1 MGNSNR
7 CKRLLLLC
15 RGKVPFALLATS
27 LLLLPGCG
35 LKHWLR
41 NDFKVGPEYC
51 GTRAAVADAWIETDG
66 PQIASTLPGSYD
78 WWSALNDPVINRLVE
93 RAYGQNLTLRE
104 AGFRVLAA
112 RAQRAIAVGN
122 VFPQAQSADGSYSR
136 SGVPLIE
143 QPLLAPLPEFKRD
156 FDDWVLSGNLS
167 WELDLWGKFRRAVA
181 AADANLN
188 ASVREYDAVLVCLL
202 AEVVTAYVDIR
213 TAQTRLQ
220 FMRANVEFQEG
231 SFRLAQIQADEGST
245 GYVSVASAQ
254 SSLEATRAR
263 IPPLEVDLRQASN
276 RLCTLL
282 GISTID
288 LLPELGP
295 GNIPKA
301 PAQIAIGIPADL
313 LRRRPDVRAA
323 ERQVAVES
331 EQIGIALTDL
341 YPAFSITGTIGLGA
355 QNLSQI
361 FDPGARFN
369 AIGPGFHWNIL
380 NYGRILNNVRSQ
392 RALFRASVMSYRN
405 TVLEANQEVEDA
417 LVAFQKSQQQAEA
430 LTGSAEGMQRALEL
444 ELIRFKEGEDDF
456 TGVFVFQSNLVQ
468 KQDQLAQIQGN
479 VITSLVQ
486 LYKALGGG
494 WQVRCYG
501 FPTVETPAPIGP
513 VFESEAIELPAP
525 GTEEQE
531 AIEEAAADEVAT
543 EGAIHLPPLNPDD
556 ATKE

>member
-1 MGNSNR
+1 MTR
-7 CKRLLLLC
+7 
-15 RGKVPFALLATS
+15 
-27 LLLLPGCG
+27 
-35 LKHWLR
+35 WLR

-51 GTRAAVADAWIETDG
+51 GTSAAVADAWIETSDPRILGAG
-66 PQIASTLPGSYD
+66 PGNFD

-112 RAQRAIAVGN
+112 RAQAAIAVGN
-122 VFPQAQSADGSYSR
+122 VFPQAQSVDGSYSR

-220 FMRANVEFQEG
+220 FMRANVEFQDG
-231 SFRLAQIQADEGST
+231 SLELTQIKADEGKT
-245 GYVSVASAQ
+245 GYVSVAAAQ
-254 SSLEATRAR
+254 SIMELTRTQIGPLEA
-263 IPPLEVDLRQASN
+263 DLRQASN

-282 GISTID
+282 GIPTID
-288 LLPELGP
+288 LLPELGA
-295 GNIPKA
+295 GNIPVA
-301 PAQIAIGIPADL
+301 PAEVAIGIPADL

-361 FDPGARFN
+361 FDPGARFS
-369 AIGPGFHWNIL
+369 AVGPGFHWNIL

-392 RALFRASVMSYRN
+392 RADFRESVTNYRN

-430 LTGSAEGMQRALEL
+430 LTGSAEAMQRALDL
-444 ELIRFKEGEDDF
+444 ELIRFVEGENNF
-456 TGVFVFQSNLVQ
+456 TGVFVFQSVLVQ
-468 KQDQLAQIQGN
+468 QQDQLAQARGS

-501 FPTVETPAPIGP
+501 FPAVEAPVLIVPA
-513 VFESEAIELPAP
+513 FESETIELPAP
-525 GTEEQE
+525 ETEEQE
-531 AIEEAAADEVAT
+531 AIEEAEAAAEEVAA
-543 EGAIHLPPLNPDD
+543 EGAILLPPSQP
-556 ATKE
+556 E

>member
-188 ASVREYDAVLVCLL
+188 AQIENYDDVLVILQAEVAAAYIQMRTLEQRLELARKNAELQKETLDIIEKRFRKGVVSELDVRQAKAQLAVTESLIPMLEEAHRKVQNALCLL
-202 AEVVTAYVDIR
+202 LGMPPGSLEAELAQPAPIPAPPAEVVV
-213 TAQTRLQ
+213 
-220 FMRANVEFQEG
+220 
-231 SFRLAQIQADEGST
+231 
-245 GYVSVASAQ
+245 
-254 SSLEATRAR
+254 
-263 IPPLEVDLRQASN
+263 
-276 RLCTLL
+276 
-282 GISTID
+282 
-288 LLPELGP
+288 
-295 GNIPKA
+295 
-301 PAQIAIGIPADL
+301 GIPAEL
-313 LRRRPDVRAA
+313 LRRRPDVRRA
-323 ERQVAVES
+323 ERQAAA
-331 EQIGIALTDL
+331 QCARIGIAEAEF
-341 YPAFSITGTIGLGA
+341 YPHIAITGTISLEA
-355 QNLSQI
+355 EQFSDLSDWNSI
-361 FDPGARFN
+361 GGRV
-369 AIGPGFHWNIL
+369 GPGFQWNIL
-380 NYGRILNNVRSQ
+380 NYGRILNNVR
-392 RALFRASVMSYRN
+392 
-405 TVLEANQEVEDA
+405 
-417 LVAFQKSQQQAEA
+417 AEKA
-430 LTGSAEGMQRALEL
+430 
-444 ELIRFKEGEDDF
+444 RFMR
-456 TGVFVFQSNLVQ
+456 SPR
-468 KQDQLAQIQGN
+468 
-479 VITSLVQ
+479 S
-486 LYKALGGG
+486 
-494 WQVRCYG
+494 
-501 FPTVETPAPIGP
+501 
-513 VFESEAIELPAP
+513 
-525 GTEEQE
+525 
-531 AIEEAAADEVAT
+531 
-543 EGAIHLPPLNPDD
+543 PPP
-556 ATKE
+556 